1 MLLGYTGREKAA
13 EDPRTG
19 LVLLRHLGP
28 GLLLRLVPLLRLQG
42 MIGRVGA
49 AAYYIS
55 NVAVYPEQRGKGIG
69 GALLQRAEEEARAAG
84 AVEVVLDV
92 ETDNHGARR
101 LYERS
106 GYQVQ
111 GRTAEVRLAG
121 RAFSFYRMGKPT
133 APAP

>member
-1 MLLGYTGREKAA
+1 
-13 EDPRTG
+13 
-19 LVLLRHLGP
+19 
-28 GLLLRLVPLLRLQG
+28 
-42 MIGRVGA
+42 
-49 AAYYIS
+49 
-55 NVAVYPEQRGKGIG
+55 
-69 GALLQRAEEEARAAG
+69 
-84 AVEVVLDV
+84 VEVVLDV